1 MNSSEWMAWEA
12 NSMMQTYG
20 RLPVVVDH
28 GKNATWYDVEGK
40 KYIDFTSGIGVNS
53 LGLCDEGWIEAVTA
67 QLRTFQ
73 HCSNYF
79 YNQPAI
85 TLAGMLT
92 GASGLS
98 NVFLANSGAEA
109 NEGAI
114 KVCRKYSF
122 DKYGPGRETLISL
135 NNSFHGRTLATLT
148 ATGQPKFHQWFGP
161 FLDKVSYSDPN
172 MDAVRAVCD
181 GSVCGIFVEPIQ
193 GESGVHP
200 MDAGFLRELRAFCN
214 EQDILLVFD
223 EVQCGL
229 GRTGALFAYQQYG
242 VTPDV
247 LTLAKGLG
255 GGLPIGAFLCA
266 EKCRDTLGRG
276 MHGSTFG
283 GNPTVCAGAVEVMKR
298 MTPEFLADVTKKGE
312 YLVKSVMDAAP
323 KRVKSVRGKG
333 LMIGFV
339 VDGDPHELL
348 VQAAQRGLLVL
359 TAGSDVIRLLPPLSI
374 TMEEIKQGL
383 EILIDV
389 LNG

>member
-1 MNSSEWMAWEA
+1 MNSNEWIALESE
-12 NSMMQTYG
+12 NMMQTYG
-20 RLPVVVDH
+20 RVPVVVDH
-28 GKNATWYDVEGK
+28 GKNATWYDVDGK

-53 LGLCDEGWIEAVTA
+53 LGICDEGWIAAVTA
-67 QLRTFQ
+67 QLNTFQ
-73 HCSNYF
+73 HGSNYY

-85 TLAGMLT
+85 TLAEKLVK
-92 GASGLS
+92 ASGLS

-122 DKYGPGRETLISL
+122 DKYGEGRATIVSL

-161 FLDKVSYSDPN
+161 FLDKVCYADPN
-172 MDAVRAVCD
+172 MDAIRAVCD
-181 GSVCGIFVEPIQ
+181 GSVCGILVEPIQ

-200 MDAGFLRELRAFCN
+200 MNEGFLKELRAFCD

-247 LTLAKGLG
+247 VTLAKGLG
-255 GGLPIGAFLCA
+255 GGLPIGAFLCGQ
-266 EKCRDTLGRG
+266 KCKDTLGKG

-283 GNPTVCAGAVEVMKR
+283 GNPVVCAGAVEVMNR
-298 MTPEFLADVTKKGE
+298 MTPEFLSEVSEKGE
-312 YLVKSVMDAAP
+312 YIVKTVMDAAP
-323 KRVKSVRGKG
+323 KLVKSVRGKG

-339 VDGDPHELL
+339 VDGDPHDLL
-348 VQAAQRGLLVL
+348 FKAAEKGLLIL
-359 TAGSDVIRLLPPLSI
+359 SAGSDVVRLLPSLTI
-374 TMEEIKQGL
+374 TKAELDEGL
-383 EILIDV
+383 AILIDI